1 MNNNYQRFELNIIN
15 EPKTL
20 DGGIIVSRYGDL
32 LLEIS
37 YNEPFYVKINDITIT
52 SINNK
57 VIFNN
62 GVTTNN
68 DIAVYNI
75 DIHNNIY
82 TPLIAVF
89 KTKKEHAIINNYIV
103 YN

>member
-15 EPKTL
+15 EPRTL
-20 DGGIIVSRYGDL
+20 DGGIIVSRYGEF
-32 LLEIS
+32 LLEIN
-37 YNEPFYVKINDITIT
+37 YNEPFYVKINDIVIL

-62 GVTTNN
+62 GITTNN
-68 DIAVYNI
+68 NIAVYNI
-75 DIHNNIY
+75 NIY
-82 TPLIAVF
+82 NIYSPLIAIF
-89 KTKKEHAIINNYIV
+89 KTKTENTLINNYIV